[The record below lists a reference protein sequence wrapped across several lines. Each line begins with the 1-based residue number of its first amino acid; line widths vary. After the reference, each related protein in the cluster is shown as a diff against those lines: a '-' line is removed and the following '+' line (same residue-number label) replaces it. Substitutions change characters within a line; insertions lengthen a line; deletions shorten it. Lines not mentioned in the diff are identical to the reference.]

1 LRGFFPKQASHN
13 VGACFFYPC
22 HAALAE
28 GARLGAPAKSKRVEI
43 GEVMKITAVLLA
55 AGQGTRMK
63 SDLPKVLHPLCGK
76 PMLWHVLEAL
86 REVTTEIPVVVVG
99 HGAEAVTKYL
109 GDKAQTV
116 LQEPQLGTGHAA
128 MQAEPH
134 LKGNTD
140 MVIVT
145 YADMPLLRGE
155 TFKQLVETQLL
166 NSGPFSLL
174 TVIANDPRGFG
185 RIVRKS
191 DGTVAAIVEEYVATP
206 EQQQIKELNVGAY
219 CFNAEWLWD
228 ALKRIEKNPKKGEY
242 YLTDIVEI
250 AGRDNLPVQAVI
262 HDDFIET
269 IGINTRVH
277 LSEAEA
283 AMRMR
288 INREH
293 MLNGI
298 SMMDPAST
306 YIETGVKIG
315 RDTTIMPNTYIHGST
330 VIGER
335 NVIGPNTIIR
345 DTTIGNGCRILA
357 SVMEGAVLE
366 DDVDM
371 GPFARLRKGAH
382 LKSHVH
388 MGNFGEVKDS
398 TLHEGVKMGH
408 FSYIGNANIGAH
420 TNIGAGTITANY
432 DGEKKSATIIG
443 EDVFI
448 GSDTMLVAPV
458 TLGDGARTGAGAIV
472 TKNVPDDTLVVGMP
486 ARAIRKLER
495 KKKK

>member
-1 LRGFFPKQASHN
+1 
-13 VGACFFYPC
+13 
-22 HAALAE
+22 
-28 GARLGAPAKSKRVEI
+28 
-43 GEVMKITAVLLA
+43 MKVTAVLLA

-63 SDLPKVLHPLCGK
+63 SDMPKVLHPLCGR

-86 REVTTEIPVVVVG
+86 KSATTEKPVVVVG
-99 HGAEAVTKYL
+99 HGAGAVSHYL
-109 GDKAQTV
+109 DDSADCV

-128 MQAEPH
+128 MQAEP
-134 LKGNTD
+134 LLNGKTD

-145 YADMPLLRGE
+145 YADMPLLRAE
-155 TFKQLVETQLL
+155 TFQRLVETQRL
-166 NSGPFSLL
+166 NTGPLSLL
-174 TVIANDPRGFG
+174 TVIADDPRGFG
-185 RIVRKS
+185 RIVRKP
-191 DGTVAAIVEEYVATP
+191 DGTVEAIVEEYVATP
-206 EQQQIKELNVGAY
+206 EQQQIRELNVGAY
-219 CFNAEWLWD
+219 CFRAEWLWD

-250 AGRDNLPVQAVI
+250 ARKDNLPVQAVL
-262 HDDFIET
+262 HDDFMET

-283 AMRMR
+283 AMRRR

-293 MLNGI
+293 MLNGV
-298 SMMDPAST
+298 SMVNPDVT
-306 YIETGVKIG
+306 YIEAGVKIG
-315 RDTTIMPNTYIHGST
+315 KDTLIMPNTFIHGKT
-330 VIGER
+330 EIGEG

-345 DTTIGNGCRILA
+345 DSKIGDRCKLLA
-357 SVMEGAVLE
+357 AVMEGAVLE

-388 MGNFGEVKDS
+388 VGNFGEIKDS
-398 TLHEGVKMGH
+398 VLAEGVKMGH
-408 FSYIGNANIGAH
+408 FSYIGNATIGAN

-432 DGEKKSATIIG
+432 DGEKKNPTEIG

-458 TLGDGARTGAGAIV
+458 KLGDGARTGAGAIV
-472 TKNVPDDTLVVGMP
+472 TKNVPEDTLVVGMP
-486 ARAIRKLER
+486 ARAIRKLDR
-495 KKKK
+495 KPKKK

>member
-1 LRGFFPKQASHN
+1 
-13 VGACFFYPC
+13 
-22 HAALAE
+22 
-28 GARLGAPAKSKRVEI
+28 
-43 GEVMKITAVLLA
+43 MKVTAVLLA

-63 SDLPKVLHPLCGK
+63 SSLPKVLHPLCGK
-76 PMLWHVLEAL
+76 PMVWHVLEAL
-86 REVTTEIPVVVVG
+86 KSAATEKPVVVVG
-99 HGAEAVTKYL
+99 HGSEEVTGYL
-109 GDKAQTV
+109 GDSALTV

-128 MQAEPH
+128 MQAEDV
-134 LKGNTD
+134 LKGKTD
-140 MVIVT
+140 YVIVT

-155 TFKQLVETQLL
+155 TFRRLVETQRL
-166 NSGPFSLL
+166 NPGPFSLL
-174 TVIANDPRGFG
+174 TVVADDPRGFG
-185 RIVRKS
+185 RIVRKE
-191 DGTVAAIVEEYVATP
+191 DGTVEAIVEEYVATL

-219 CFNAEWLWD
+219 CFKADWLWE
-228 ALKRIEKNPKKGEY
+228 ALHRIPKNPKKGEY

-250 AGRDNLPVQAVI
+250 AVKDNVPVQAVV

-283 AMRMR
+283 ALRQR

-293 MLNGI
+293 MLNGV
-298 SMMDPAST
+298 SMLNPTST
-306 YIETGVKIG
+306 YIDAGVKIG
-315 RDTTIMPNTYIHGST
+315 QDTTILPNTYIHGKT
-330 VIGER
+330 EIGEG

-345 DTTIGNGCRILA
+345 NTRVGNRCTILT
-357 SVMEGAVLE
+357 SVLEGAVLE

-398 TLHEGVKMGH
+398 TLGEGVKMGH
-408 FSYIGNANIGAH
+408 FSYIGNATIGVN

-432 DGEKKSATIIG
+432 DGEKKHPTTIG
-443 EDVFI
+443 DDVFI
-448 GSDTMLVAPV
+448 GSDTMLVAPLKV
-458 TLGDGARTGAGAIV
+458 GDGARTGAGAVV
-472 TKNVPDDTLVVGMP
+472 TKNVPEDTLVVGMP

-495 KKKK
+495 RQKRK

>member
-1 LRGFFPKQASHN
+1 
-13 VGACFFYPC
+13 
-22 HAALAE
+22 
-28 GARLGAPAKSKRVEI
+28 
-43 GEVMKITAVLLA
+43 MKVTAVLLA

-63 SDLPKVLHPLCGK
+63 SSLPKVLHPLCGK

-86 REVTTEIPVVVVG
+86 KEAATEKPVVVVG
-99 HGAEAVTKYL
+99 HGAEEVTKYL
-109 GDKAQTV
+109 GDSAQTV

-128 MQAEPH
+128 MQAES
-134 LKGNTD
+134 LLRDATD
-140 MVIVT
+140 YVIVT

-155 TFKQLVETQLL
+155 TFKRLVETQRL
-166 NSGPFSLL
+166 NPGPLSLL
-174 TVIANDPRGFG
+174 TVIADDPRGFG
-185 RIVRKS
+185 RIVRKA
-191 DGTVAAIVEEYVATP
+191 DGTVEAIVEEYVATP

-219 CFNAEWLWD
+219 CFKADWFWD
-228 ALKRIEKNPKKGEY
+228 ALHRIEKNPKKGEY

-250 AGRDNLPVQAVI
+250 AVKDNLPVQAVL
-262 HDDFIET
+262 HDDFTET
-269 IGINTRVH
+269 IGINTRIH

-293 MLNGI
+293 MLNGV

-306 YIETGVKIG
+306 YIEASVKIG
-315 RDTTIMPNTYIHGST
+315 KDTTILPNTYIHGRT
-330 VIGER
+330 EIGEG
-335 NVIGPNTIIR
+335 NVIGPNSIIR
-345 DTTIGNGCRILA
+345 DTKIGNGCKILA

-366 DDVDM
+366 DDVNM

-398 TLHEGVKMGH
+398 VLHEGVKMGH
-408 FSYIGNANIGAH
+408 FSYIGNANIGRN
-420 TNIGAGTITANY
+420 TNIGAGTITCNY
-432 DGEKKSATIIG
+432 DGEKKHPTEIG

-458 TLGDGARTGAGAIV
+458 KLGDGARTGAGAVV
-472 TKNVPDDTLVVGMP
+472 TKDVPDDTLVVGMP
-486 ARAIRKLER
+486 ARAIRKVER
-495 KKKK
+495 KNKKKG

>member
-1 LRGFFPKQASHN
+1 
-13 VGACFFYPC
+13 
-22 HAALAE
+22 
-28 GARLGAPAKSKRVEI
+28 
-43 GEVMKITAVLLA
+43 MKVTAVLLA

-63 SDLPKVLHPLCGK
+63 SALPKVLHPLCGK

-86 REVTTEIPVVVVG
+86 KSAATEKPVVVVG
-99 HGAEAVTKYL
+99 HGAEDVQEYL
-109 GDKAQTV
+109 GDTADCV

-128 MQAEPH
+128 MQAESL
-134 LKGNTD
+134 LKGKTD
-140 MVIVT
+140 YVIVT

-155 TFKQLVETQLL
+155 TFQRLVETQRL

-174 TVIANDPRGFG
+174 TVTADDPRGFG
-185 RIVRKS
+185 RIVRKA
-191 DGTVAAIVEEYVATP
+191 DGTVQAIVEEYVATP
-206 EQQQIKELNVGAY
+206 EQQRIKELNVGAY
-219 CFNAEWLWD
+219 CFKADWLWD
-228 ALKRIEKNPKKGEY
+228 ALHRIEKNPKKGEY

-250 AGRDNLPVQAVI
+250 AVRDNLPVQAVL
-262 HDDFIET
+262 HDDFMET
-269 IGINTRVH
+269 IGINTRLH

-283 AMRMR
+283 AMRTR

-293 MLNGI
+293 MLNGV

-306 YIETGVKIG
+306 YIEAGVQIG
-315 RDTTIMPNTYIHGST
+315 KDTILMPNTYLHGNTGS
-330 VIGER
+330 GEG
-335 NVIGPNTIIR
+335 NTNGPNTIIR
-345 DTTIGNGCRILA
+345 DSKIGNRCKVLS
-357 SVMEGAVLE
+357 SVLEGAILE

-408 FSYIGNANIGAH
+408 FSYIGNAHVGAN

-432 DGEKKSATIIG
+432 DGEKKNATEIG

-448 GSDTMLVAPV
+448 GSDTMLVAPLK
-458 TLGDGARTGAGAIV
+458 LGNGARTGAGAVV
-472 TKNVPDDTLVVGMP
+472 TKNVPEDTLVVGMP

-495 KKKK
+495 KPKKK